1 MYIFLEKIE
10 DVYSKYFDLGGS
22 LIANIGNGTEAH
34 ITFFDANFNPTCQIT
49 ESSYT
54 FLVTHDK
61 LIFTTQVMSINEEK
75 IIQSYYY
82 CLHSKA
88 LKKLDYTLSLDGLI
102 YQNKLLC
109 RAVTGDLS
117 SNSQKKWFEI
127 DLNTLEVLNQWPNQ
141 LGFLNSYGNYTGCQ
155 FYFGKAFIS
164 SAKSEGK
171 IGLFDFNDEAFWQY
185 DFTEECRFINYDKID
200 RDENEHLP
208 GQIQFIIPYGE
219 DKILVSCKYSKTFC
233 IELSSG
239 RILWKNSFTGN
250 RGYIIVGD
258 IGFVYSNGGS
268 IHKIDLI
275 TGESLHKDKHFYL
288 LPEMPYYKDLHIST
302 ATDTIVYHDG
312 LLWGL
317 IYSNG
322 YSFVVAI
329 HPDTYQYE
337 WIHRVETYNKVMDI
351 RFYNNRMYLHTSSSE
366 LYIYEKEN

>member
-1 MYIFLEKIE
+1 MYSFLEKIE

-34 ITFFDANFNPTCQIT
+34 ITFFDANFNPTSQIA

-61 LIFTTQVMSINEEK
+61 LIFTTQVMIINEEK
-75 IIQSYYY
+75 IIQSYSY

-102 YQNKLLC
+102 YQNRMLC
-109 RAVTGDLS
+109 RAVFGNLT

-155 FYFGKAFIS
+155 LYFDQTFIS
-164 SAKSEGK
+164 FTRNEGK
-171 IGLFDFNDEAFWQY
+171 IALFDFHNTIIWQH
-185 DFTEECRFINYDKID
+185 DFTEDCRFINYNKID
-200 RDENEHLP
+200 RDENERLP
-208 GQIQFIIPYGE
+208 GQIEDIVLYGE
-219 DKILVSCKYSKTFC
+219 DKLIVSCKYSKVFC
-233 IELSSG
+233 IELFTG
-239 RILWKNSFTGN
+239 KILWENTFTGN
-250 RGYIIVGD
+250 REYIIVGD
-258 IGFVYSNGGS
+258 IGYAYSNGGG
-268 IHKIDLI
+268 IHKIDLK
-275 TGESLHKDKHFYL
+275 TGVSLHEDKRFHRL
-288 LPEMPYYKDLHIST
+288 SEMPYYNNLHIST
-302 ATDTIVYHDG
+302 ATDKVVYHDG

-337 WIHRVETYNKVMDI
+337 WIHRVETTEKVMDI
-351 RFYNNRMYLHTSSSE
+351 QFYNNRMYLHTSGSE
-366 LYIYEKEN
+366 LFIYEKH